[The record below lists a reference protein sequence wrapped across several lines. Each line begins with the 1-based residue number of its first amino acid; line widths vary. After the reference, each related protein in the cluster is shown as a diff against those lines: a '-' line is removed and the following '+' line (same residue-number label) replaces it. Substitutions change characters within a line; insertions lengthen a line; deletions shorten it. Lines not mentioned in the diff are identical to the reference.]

1 MLFKEYKANI
11 SSGNHSLANMGL
23 ADYKGIIGTAA
34 STASFILLLSPSI
47 LCLKIWKNKSSK
59 NVPFP
64 PLMEAMAR
72 SILMFQQGLVM
83 GVWPIV
89 VTHSIGLL
97 LNLCYLTIY
106 LTFTKD
112 KAEAQKCM
120 LRWSTI
126 LVPLTAYTLY
136 EDKSLLE
143 ARFATIVTAVTISL
157 MLYHLYAVK
166 YVIASKST
174 KDLPFPIIV
183 SALCVTFL
191 WTLYGIAINKVAL
204 QVQTG
209 FAFCVCAF
217 ELSLFAVYPSKPT
230 SGSEQKSGETSDSKK
245 ES

>member
-1 MLFKEYKANI
+1 MDMFGYGFVGDTELTEEVFGVRQRALKSPIATENPLSRQY
-11 SSGNHSLANMGL
+11 GL

-112 KAEAQKCM
+112 K
-120 LRWSTI
+120 
-126 LVPLTAYTLY
+126 
-136 EDKSLLE
+136 
-143 ARFATIVTAVTISL
+143 
-157 MLYHLYAVK
+157 
-166 YVIASKST
+166 
-174 KDLPFPIIV
+174 
-183 SALCVTFL
+183 
-191 WTLYGIAINKVAL
+191 
-204 QVQTG
+204 
-209 FAFCVCAF
+209 
-217 ELSLFAVYPSKPT
+217 
-230 SGSEQKSGETSDSKK
+230 GESD
-245 ES
+245 